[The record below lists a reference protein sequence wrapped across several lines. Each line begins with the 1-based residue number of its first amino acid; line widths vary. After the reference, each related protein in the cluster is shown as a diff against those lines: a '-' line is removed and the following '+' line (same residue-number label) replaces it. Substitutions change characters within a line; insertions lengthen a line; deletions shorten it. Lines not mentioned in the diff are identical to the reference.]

1 LDGVL
6 CVTSLHL
13 SCARQN
19 GAGNNTMDSIRH
31 RAFISLG
38 PIALTFLL
46 TLLSVAQDPPQ
57 ATGTVPPPKSPATND
72 DGWHFGVTPYLWFAS
87 ANGTIGALGREA
99 SVNASFGDI
108 FSKFNIGLMGVFEA
122 RKKRLILN
130 TDFMWL
136 KLSDDSALPINEIG
150 VQSIKAKA
158 TQVILTPKVAYRVV
172 DQQKVKVDGTLGVR
186 YWHLSNDLTLQPQIA
201 NGISDSANW
210 VDVVAGARIQVPL
223 SHKALVT
230 VLGDAGA
237 GGANSDYQV
246 AGLFGYKFKEKFVF
260 QGGWRYLSVNY
271 RPSGNSFIYDMG
283 MNGPIIGVTINLK

>member
-1 LDGVL
+1 
-6 CVTSLHL
+6 
-13 SCARQN
+13 
-19 GAGNNTMDSIRH
+19 MDSIRH

>member
-1 LDGVL
+1 
-6 CVTSLHL
+6 
-13 SCARQN
+13 
-19 GAGNNTMDSIRH
+19 MDSICR
-31 RAFISLG
+31 RACVSLG
-38 PIALTFLL
+38 SIALTFFL
-46 TLLSVAQDPPQ
+46 TVFSLAQDPPQ
-57 ATGTVPPPKSPATND
+57 ATGTAPPSNSSAAND

-87 ANGTIGALGREA
+87 ANGTVGALGRDA

-108 FSKFNIGLMGVFEA
+108 ISKFNIGLMGVFEA

-136 KLSDDSALPINEIG
+136 KLSDDSALPVNEIG

-158 TQVILTPKVAYRVV
+158 TQVLLTPKAGYRVL
-172 DQQKVKVDGTLGVR
+172 DREKIKVDGTFGIR
-186 YWHLSNDLTLQPQIA
+186 YWHLSNDLTLEPQIA
-201 NGISDSANW
+201 NGFSDSANW
-210 VDVVAGARIQVPL
+210 VDAVAGARIQFPL
-223 SHKALVT
+223 SSKALVT

-246 AGLFGYKFKEKFVF
+246 AGLFGYKFKEKVVF

-271 RPSGNSFIYDMG
+271 RPSGNGFIYDMG

>member
-1 LDGVL
+1 MERGKIK
-6 CVTSLHL
+6 
-13 SCARQN
+13 
-19 GAGNNTMDSIRH
+19 MDSIHH
-31 RAFISLG
+31 RASVSLG
-38 PIALTFLL
+38 SIALTFLL
-46 TLLSVAQDPPQ
+46 TLFSAAQNPPQ
-57 ATGTVPPPKSPATND
+57 ATGTPPSKSSAASD
-72 DGWHFGVTPYLWFAS
+72 DGWHLGVTPYLWFAS
-87 ANGTIGALGREA
+87 ANGTVGALGRDA

-150 VQSIKAKA
+150 IQSIKTKA
-158 TQVILTPKVAYRVV
+158 TQVILTPKVAYRVM
-172 DQQKVKVDGTLGVR
+172 DQQKVKVDGTLGIR
-186 YWHLSNDLTLQPQIA
+186 YWHLSNDLTFQPQIA

-223 SHKALVT
+223 SPKALVT

-271 RPSGNSFIYDMG
+271 RPSGNGFIYDMG
-283 MNGPIIGVTINLK
+283 MNGPIIGVTINFK

>member
-1 LDGVL
+1 MAAPISFAVKDSEINMERGKIK
-6 CVTSLHL
+6 
-13 SCARQN
+13 
-19 GAGNNTMDSIRH
+19 MDSIHH
-31 RAFISLG
+31 RASVSLG
-38 PIALTFLL
+38 SIALTFLL
-46 TLLSVAQDPPQ
+46 TLFSAAQNPPQ
-57 ATGTVPPPKSPATND
+57 ATGTPPSNSSAASD
-72 DGWHFGVTPYLWFAS
+72 DGWHLGVTPYLWFAS
-87 ANGTIGALGREA
+87 ANGTVGALGRDA

-150 VQSIKAKA
+150 IQSIKTKA
-158 TQVILTPKVAYRVV
+158 TQVILTPKVAYRLM
-172 DQQKVKVDGTLGVR
+172 DQQKVKVDGTLGIR
-186 YWHLSNDLTLQPQIA
+186 YWHLSNDLTFQPQIA

-223 SHKALVT
+223 SPKALVT

-271 RPSGNSFIYDMG
+271 RPSGNGFIYDMG
-283 MNGPIIGVTINLK
+283 MNGPIIGVTINFK

>member
-1 LDGVL
+1 
-6 CVTSLHL
+6 
-13 SCARQN
+13 
-19 GAGNNTMDSIRH
+19 MDSIRH
-31 RAFISLG
+31 RASICLG
-38 PIALTFLL
+38 SIALTFLL
-46 TLLSVAQDPPQ
+46 TLMSVAQDPPQ
-57 ATGTVPPPKSPATND
+57 TTATTSSSNPPATAD
-72 DGWHFGVTPYLWFAS
+72 DGWHFGITPYLWFAT
-87 ANGTIGALGREA
+87 ANGTVGALGRDA

-108 FSKFNIGLMGVFEA
+108 ISKFNIGLMGVFEA

-136 KLSDDSALPINEIG
+136 KLSDDTALPVNEIG

-172 DQQKVKVDGTLGVR
+172 DQPKVKVDGTLGIR
-186 YWHLSNDLTLQPQIA
+186 YWHLSNDLTLEPQIA

-223 SHKALVT
+223 SSKALVT

-246 AGLFGYKFKEKFVF
+246 AGLFGYRFKEKFVL
-260 QGGWRYLSVNY
+260 QGGWRYLNVNY
-271 RPSGNSFIYDMG
+271 RPSDKAGFIYDMA